1 MARTPNLGM
10 KKIDQIDR
18 KILRVLQREARITN
32 LQLAEEI
39 GLSPAPTLERVRKLE
54 RNGIIKSYHANID
67 ASRLGL
73 GLKVM
78 IQVSL
83 IRQIDNA
90 MQKFVDQIADIEEV
104 IECMQVTGDYD
115 YYLKV
120 IVKDIAE
127 YDDLVNTKLSKI
139 EEIGQMRSSVILS
152 TVKDSHIIPIKDE

>member
-1 MARTPNLGM
+1 M

-90 MQKFVDQIADIEEV
+90 MQKFVDQITEIDEV

-152 TVKDSHIIPIKDE
+152 TVKDSHIIPVKDE